1 MLGAQVATVS
11 PYNVQSCHEHPSV
24 YFCIMTIHLHMS
36 ACKLLY
42 TPVLWIAFCIC
53 LIYVYLSIYVY
64 LCVYICIMN
73 ILLYTPILL
82 VPLCICLYYH
92 LHLFTWHKEHG
103 VGKKVVLFCFV
114 FVILKLE
121 NLKLGELYINQ
132 TYGEHQDFAKQ
143 FWSIVSRGLGERY
156 LSSMFAY
163 LDGTFFCLSFRT
175 QTIQIYFILEEIQMK
190 KKVQALFLI
199 WWLTPNIHKEYTW
212 VEKGFL
218 PRTLQGKWQLGREQ
232 GQQLQ

>member
-1 MLGAQVATVS
+1 MNSFLYMS
-11 PYNVQSCHEHPSV
+11 DLCISMYLCIFMCIYLYYEHPSV
-24 YFCIMTIHLHMS
+24 YSYIIS
-36 ACKLLY
+36 PPLY
-42 TPVLWIAFCIC
+42 MFVLITFIFYIAQR
-53 LIYVYLSIYVY
+53 
-64 LCVYICIMN
+64 
-73 ILLYTPILL
+73 
-82 VPLCICLYYH
+82 
-92 LHLFTWHKEHG
+92 TWCRKESWFFW
-103 VGKKVVLFCFV
+103 VFFFFV
-114 FVILKLE
+114 TLKLE

-218 PRTLQGKWQLGREQ
+218 PRTLQGKCQLGREQ